1 MSQPHFK
8 RRHPVDLPDLER
20 MVLTIRNT
28 VGDPDHKP
36 TKIWGYCREK
46 QGIQP
51 THDGISPSILF
62 VTPSFP
68 TEIQFFGI
76 L

>member
-1 MSQPHFK
+1 MAHKSTSELIPLLENDVKTAIFLK

-36 TKIWGYCREK
+36 TMGKTSHEK
-46 QGIQP
+46 QGIQR
-51 THDGISPSILF
+51 TNDGI
-62 VTPSFP
+62 
-68 TEIQFFGI
+68 
-76 L
+76 